1 MCPPILAGLSAAWG
15 SVSSI
20 ISPFMTIASI
30 GMKVFETM
38 SNVNA
43 QNKYAEQM
51 AKNTRDAALADY
63 AALNTR
69 QMEVDTETAIKQTE
83 RQRQAMREQSM
94 ANVAAVEAGVS
105 GNTPM
110 RQLADALIQG
120 GYDTSIME
128 TQQEIASRQILNDKF
143 AVHARAEGRMNEAKA
158 NVVSPFEGLLK
169 LTGSVFSGL
178 ASGMDTGDK
187 LKKKRFVYG

>member
-1 MCPPILAGLSAAWG
+1 
-15 SVSSI
+15 
-20 ISPFMTIASI
+20 MTIASI

-51 AKNTRDAALADY
+51 AKNARDAALADY